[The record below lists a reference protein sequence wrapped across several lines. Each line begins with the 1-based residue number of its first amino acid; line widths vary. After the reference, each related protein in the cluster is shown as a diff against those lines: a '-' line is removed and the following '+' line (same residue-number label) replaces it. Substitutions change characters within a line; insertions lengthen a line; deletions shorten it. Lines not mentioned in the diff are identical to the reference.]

1 MAVQQHH
8 GLAAA
13 GIRVMDVIAEYIKP
27 WHENRSFQ
35 AWSAGRPTMCTS
47 VPEPGLGVTCRR
59 HASQPEV
66 KSGLVRTLGVDLAAA
81 TKKTAAAVIEWGHGS
96 AKLVH
101 LALDVDDQKIVDLFG
116 TSDMTGVDCPV
127 GWPDALVPFLTG
139 HANFDAGP
147 VLEHDGIAGRRLLA
161 YRDTDRF
168 VTAQTGLIPLS
179 VSADRLA
186 HPAMRCAVIQAK
198 IAALNGPQPRDGS
211 GQLAEVYPAASL
223 KIWGLNGRGYK
234 GTGVP
239 ESERLGVLLRSLRA
253 HAPWL
258 DLAGHE
264 DKLARSD
271 DLFDAVVA
279 SLTARAV
286 ARRRTLLPDDAHAA
300 AARSEGWIHL
310 PSCALADL
318 PG

>member
-1 MAVQQHH
+1 M
-8 GLAAA
+8 
-13 GIRVMDVIAEYIKP
+13 
-27 WHENRSFQ
+27 
-35 AWSAGRPTMCTS
+35 
-47 VPEPGLGVTCRR
+47 
-59 HASQPEV
+59 
-66 KSGLVRTLGVDLAAA
+66 RTLGVDLAAA
-81 TKKTAAAVIEWGHGS
+81 TKKTAAAVIEWDLDSRGRGR
-96 AKLVH
+96 ATLVH
-101 LALDVDDQKIVDLFG
+101 LALNVDDQTIVDLFG

-139 HANFDAGP
+139 HLDNVAAP

-168 VTAQTGLIPLS
+168 CTARTGLIPLS

-198 IAALNGPQPRDGS
+198 IAALHGPQSRDGS
-211 GQLAEVYPAASL
+211 GRLAEVYPAASL
-223 KIWGLNGRGYK
+223 KIWGFNGRGYK
-234 GTGVP
+234 GRGTQ
-239 ESERLGVLLRSLRA
+239 ESERLGVLLEALREQ
-253 HAPWL
+253 APWL

-264 DKLARSD
+264 ARLAASD

-286 ARRRTLLPDDAHAA
+286 ARRRTLLPDEAHAQ

-310 PSCALADL
+310 PSCGLSGL
-318 PG
+318 PD